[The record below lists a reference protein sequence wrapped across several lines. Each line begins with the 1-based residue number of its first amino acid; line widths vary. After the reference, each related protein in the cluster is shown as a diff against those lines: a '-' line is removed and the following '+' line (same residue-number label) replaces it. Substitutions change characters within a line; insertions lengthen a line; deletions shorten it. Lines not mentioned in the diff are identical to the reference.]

1 MWFGIRRCELG
12 PIVGAGQAEGAP
24 CRPNGWLS
32 FGEVLLGPEGQHDP
46 DCEEPEDCHLMT
58 PVLELEQVLNRNS
71 GLCSVSL
78 WAVWNS
84 HLKSVLPVTICLR
97 PTLQGQG
104 PGRPGWEGHGGDKGA
119 ECLWH
124 LCYCLSP
131 RFPHA

>member
-71 GLCSVSL
+71 GLCTCFPMGRLEFPLEV
-78 WAVWNS
+78 
-84 HLKSVLPVTICLR
+84 CL
-97 PTLQGQG
+97 TCN
-104 PGRPGWEGHGGDKGA
+104 H
-119 ECLWH
+119 
-124 LCYCLSP
+124 LSP
-131 RFPHA
+131 PYPSRTGSWEAGLGGAWGRQGCRVFVASLLLFKP